1 MNKNEIV
8 RRFAQEDEDKIL
20 MARVLDKLEAA
31 ENKNILENTKFLN
44 DRQLIIAENMLAN
57 CSQLQYIVFGGFEN
71 AKRKILIFLPDYM
84 EVEQASIEGSSLL
97 AYIRADYPPD
107 QTLSHRD
114 FLGSLMGSGI
124 KRETIGDIL
133 VGEGSCDI
141 VVLKEILPY
150 LLSNFE
156 SVGRVK
162 VQLSVIQESELQVP
176 EEKYKTIK
184 DTVASLRLDSV
195 VATGFAVSREK
206 AAEGIRGGKVSLNSL
221 ECIKTDKP
229 VAEGDSISWRGMGKM
244 KLQQIGKQTK
254 KGRTAIVVLKYI

>member
-1 MNKNEIV
+1 MNKNELIKKYV
-8 RRFAQEDEDKIL
+8 QEDEDKIL

-31 ENKNILENTKFLN
+31 ENKNILERTKFLN
-44 DRQLIIAENMLAN
+44 DRQLVIAENMLIN
-57 CSQLQYIVFGGFEN
+57 CSQAQYIFFGGFES

-84 EVEQASIEGSSLL
+84 EVKEASIEGASLL
-97 AYIRADYPPD
+97 AYIRADYSPE

-141 VVLKEILPY
+141 VILKEILPY
-150 LLSNFE
+150 LLSDFE

-162 VQLSVIQESELQVP
+162 VRLSVIQESELQVP

-195 VATGFAVSREK
+195 VSTGFAVSREK

-221 ECIKTDKP
+221 ECAKTDKL
-229 VAEGDSISWRGMGKM
+229 VAEGDNISWRGMGKI

-254 KGRTAIVVLKYI
+254 KGRTAIVVQKYI

>member
-31 ENKNILENTKFLN
+31 ENKNILESTKFLN
-44 DRQLIIAENMLAN
+44 DRQLVIAENMLAS
-57 CSQLQYIVFGGFEN
+57 CSRTQYMFFGGFEG
-71 AKRKILIFLPDYM
+71 AIRKILIFIPDYM
-84 EVEQASIEGSSLL
+84 EVEEAKREGSSLV
-97 AYIRADYPPD
+97 AYIRADYPPE

-141 VVLKEILPY
+141 VIIKEILPY

-195 VATGFAVSREK
+195 VSAGFAVSREK
-206 AAEGIRGGKVSLNSL
+206 AAEGIKGGKVSLNSL
-221 ECIKTDKP
+221 ECAKTDKL
-229 VAEGDSISWRGMGKM
+229 VAEGDKISWRGMGKI
-244 KLQQIGKQTK
+244 KLQQIGKPTK